1 MLLYQVAAQLPVV
14 GSTICVTIA
23 TLPSD
28 AEEHLSPSWEGQ
40 APRMV
45 GGNDSRPSRSSSAF
59 RPPRSIVVVSIGLLV
74 LSTADA
80 ETAASILWF
89 ATI

>member
-1 MLLYQVAAQLPVV
+1 MLLYEVAAQLPVV
-14 GSTICVTIA
+14 GITICVTIA

-28 AEEHLSPSWEGQ
+28 AEEHLSLSWEGQ
-40 APRMV
+40 AHPHGRRQRQSPLPV
-45 GGNDSRPSRSSSAF
+45 ELCVS
-59 RPPRSIVVVSIGLLV
+59 PPRSIVVVSIGRLV

-80 ETAASILWF
+80 ETAPSILWF